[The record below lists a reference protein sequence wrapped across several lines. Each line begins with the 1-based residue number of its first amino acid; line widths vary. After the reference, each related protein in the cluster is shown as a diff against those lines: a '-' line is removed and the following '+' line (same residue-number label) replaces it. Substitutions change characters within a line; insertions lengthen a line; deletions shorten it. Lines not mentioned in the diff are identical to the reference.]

1 MNLQENINRIQSMMG
16 VITEDRKEMVIKN
29 MIDDI
34 GVIGAIKM
42 MGGYNP
48 LIEEHLSREDKIEF
62 IKEVVTKLC
71 EKYDDVEIS
80 SVNLNGTQIV
90 YDETYEEK
98 QVIEYYREDFIIVER
113 YDKEVTDVEFD
124 YDDSL
129 LGGFEVPYEELTHSL
144 INEIFHLM
152 LEQI

>member
-1 MNLQENINRIQSMMG
+1 MNLQENIHRIQSMMG

-34 GVIGAIKM
+34 GVIGTIKM
-42 MGGYNP
+42 MGGYSP
-48 LIEEHLSREDKIEF
+48 SIEEHLRREDKIKL
-62 IKEVVTKLC
+62 IKGVVRKLC

-129 LGGFEVPYEELTHSL
+129 LGSFEVPYEELSDSL